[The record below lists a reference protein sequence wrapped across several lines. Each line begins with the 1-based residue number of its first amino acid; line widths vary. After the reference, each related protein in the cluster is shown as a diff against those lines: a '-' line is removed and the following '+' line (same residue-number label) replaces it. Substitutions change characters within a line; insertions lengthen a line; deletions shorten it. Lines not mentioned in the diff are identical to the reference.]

1 MNRSN
6 SLFVALGLGLML
18 GLFAGCGDKKQ
29 AKVHGTVTY
38 NGIPVEEGSISFF
51 PEPGTESR
59 KASAAILDGAF
70 DIPTDR
76 GPFPGKF
83 RVEITGVKKTGKKI
97 PSADP
102 GIEIDER
109 IELIPDKYHRNSTL
123 IREIA
128 PGDNKL
134 DFLLDP

>member
-1 MNRSN
+1 MNRAG
-6 SLFVALGLGLML
+6 SLLVALGLGLAL

-29 AKVHGTVTY
+29 AKVQGTVTY

-59 KASAAILDGAF
+59 KASGAILNGAF
-70 DIPTDR
+70 DIPADR

-109 IELIPDKYHRNSTL
+109 VELIPEKYHPNSTL
-123 IREIA
+123 VRDIVAGE
-128 PGDNKL
+128 NQLEFKL
-134 DFLLDP
+134 DP